1 MAGILTKVWLEC
13 GIIER
18 VNFNGRLLFRRR
30 MMLAWRIKIFQ
41 RIINLLKLD
50 EKYFR
55 SVVLSPEDDNH
66 VRLYIH
72 NLKNN
77 VDAMCYIEDNAFSI
91 TGGPKIDLQDPEF
104 FEKSIVLIRSTLK
117 SRALDKKN
125 ELFKAIEELDVDIS
139 YLEKHK

>member
-1 MAGILTKVWLEC
+1 
-13 GIIER
+13 
-18 VNFNGRLLFRRR
+18 
-30 MMLAWRIKIFQ
+30 MLAWRIKIFQ

-55 SVVLSPEDDNH
+55 SVVLGYHPQSDH